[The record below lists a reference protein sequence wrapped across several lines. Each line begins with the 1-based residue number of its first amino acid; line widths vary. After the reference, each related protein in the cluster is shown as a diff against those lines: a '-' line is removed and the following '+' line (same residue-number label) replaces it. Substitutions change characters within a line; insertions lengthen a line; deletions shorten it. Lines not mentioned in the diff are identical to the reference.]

1 MTSVSRQRP
10 EVFADYNNDK
20 GISALGLDS
29 DLGYSRRHQGHDD
42 DDNEDKNNEVEDNEK
57 DDNNNKVDNNDKR
70 ISALG
75 LDADLEFLSSGS
87 PGFS

>member
-1 MTSVSRQRP
+1 M
-10 EVFADYNNDK
+10 
-20 GISALGLDS
+20 
-29 DLGYSRRHQGHDD
+29 
-42 DDNEDKNNEVEDNEK
+42 EDNEK